1 MSKSAGKSPFKKA
14 GYTKKTKF
22 KVLKAQYG
30 VNKGDIVTLHW
41 DDGSNCPEFI
51 NTNGD
56 TAYLFFKTKTGEDG
70 YDSDLEVYT
79 EDSKTS
85 SKTIKFPC
93 VVEVG
98 DLTSEQLDELHSK
111 FTSLGAKGYEVFT
124 TAWHYAGVDYAGRT
138 ARWEDLGDYDNDT
151 SNIKIYAYDEVMAF
165 GNTTEEVTIFTPSV
179 SKVEPR
185 EYQVGDTIRVLR
197 ELHDHMI
204 PIGSE
209 VKIIKVTRD
218 TYTTKYK
225 TDAETFACWVGD
237 DEIELVVTTEA
248 SPNDNIATLEPI
260 EYEGSSSGETVSNQS
275 VGASVAITANVSFT
289 VKIKG
294 QEFTLDK
301 DEIQELY
308 IALCSAEGDLKDW
321 SLGQ

>member
-22 KVLKAQYG
+22 KVLRTQYG
-30 VNKGDIVTLHW
+30 FNAGDVVTLNY
-41 DDGSNCPEFI
+41 DDKSNCPEFI
-51 NTNGD
+51 GEDGN

-111 FTSLGAKGYEVFT
+111 FISLGAKGYEVFT

-138 ARWEDLGDYDNDT
+138 ARWDDLGDYDNDT

-165 GNTTEEVTIFTPSV
+165 GNTTEEEVTIFTPSA

-185 EYQVGDTIRVLR
+185 EYQVGDTVRVLR
-197 ELHDHMI
+197 EKHDHLI

-209 VKIIKVTRD
+209 VKIIDVTGN
-218 TYTTKYK
+218 TPKYK
-225 TDAETFACWVGD
+225 TDYEVRACWVCD

-248 SPNDNIATLEPI
+248 SSNDNIATLEPI

-275 VGASVAITANVSFT
+275 VGASVAITANISFT

-308 IALCSAEGDLKDW
+308 IALCSAEGSLQEW